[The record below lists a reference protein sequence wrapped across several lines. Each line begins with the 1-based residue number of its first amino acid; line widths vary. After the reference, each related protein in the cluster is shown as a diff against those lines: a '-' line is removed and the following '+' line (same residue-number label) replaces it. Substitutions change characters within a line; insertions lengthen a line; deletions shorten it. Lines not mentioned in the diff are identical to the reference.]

1 MKRCS
6 PLLVVG
12 GIEIKKKDPSWQRW
26 QRPYSDKVIF
36 TSDNPREEDPE
47 EIIDQMEAGV
57 APEDYKKTLR
67 ITQRKAAIKA
77 ACMELI

>member
-1 MKRCS
+1 MAK
-6 PLLVVG
+6 VAAA
-12 GIEIKKKDPSWQRW
+12 
-26 QRPYSDKVIF
+26 YSDKVIF

-67 ITQRKAAIKA
+67 ITQRKAAIKQLA
-77 ACMELI
+77 WNCLKEMCC